1 MKSEYF
7 NYAIFLFLL
16 FIISCSSSQ
25 STMYK
30 PADGGTGWKVNVIK
44 KASLG
49 DEFVCTI
56 NDSVVIS
63 ESFPFIGDNMQK
75 SGQYRGKKVMM
86 NGYRKTTTTT
96 DSSGKVSTSE
106 TFQIRVFIDDA
117 LIDKFDF

>member
-1 MKSEYF
+1 MKSEFWKYSV
-7 NYAIFLFLL
+7 FLL
-16 FIISCSSSQ
+16 LLVMIGCSSSQ

-30 PADGGTGWKVNVIK
+30 PSDGGTGWKVNVTK
-44 KASLG
+44 KAALG

-75 SGQYRGKKVMM
+75 SGTYRGKKVMM

-96 DSSGKVSTSE
+96 DSNGKISSSDS
-106 TFQIRVFIDDA
+106 FQIRVFIDDA

>member
-1 MKSEYF
+1 M
-7 NYAIFLFLL
+7 IFLFLL
-16 FIISCSSSQ
+16 IIIGCSSSQ

-30 PADGGTGWKVNVIK
+30 PSDGGTGWKVNVIK
-44 KASLG
+44 KAAIS

-56 NDSVVIS
+56 NDSVVVS

-75 SGQYRGKKVMM
+75 SGTYRGKKVMM

-96 DSSGKVSTSE
+96 DSSGKISTSE